1 MKSFL
6 DIHPEVA
13 QAKAHGRAIVAL
25 ESTIISHGMPYPQ
38 NVATA
43 REVEAIIRSEG
54 AIPATIGIIG
64 GRVKVGLTNAELES
78 FGKNRSVE
86 KVSRRD
92 FPLILAQKKDGATT
106 VAGTMIVAEWA
117 GIPVFVTGGL
127 GGVHRAVETSW
138 DISAD
143 LTELMQTQVAVVCA
157 GVKSILDIP
166 KTLEVL
172 ETAGVP
178 VLGYKTDD
186 FPAFFTRS
194 SGCPVLQRV
203 DDLEQVAQILK
214 IKSSLQLKGGLV
226 LANPIPEGDALSTE
240 EINQVITAALQEAKT
255 LGISGKSVTPF
266 LLKNIVERT
275 QGRSLIAN
283 IALIKNN
290 ARVGAQ
296 LAMALAASSFPES
309 AANVGN
315 P

>member
-1 MKSFL
+1 MYPYL

-13 QAKAHGRAIVAL
+13 QAKAEGRAVVAL

-43 REVEAIIRSEG
+43 REVEAIIRAEG
-54 AIPATIGIIG
+54 AVPATIGIIK
-64 GRVKVGLTNAELES
+64 GRVKIGLTDEELES
-78 FGKNRSVE
+78 FGQNRSVE

-92 FPLILAQKKDGATT
+92 FPLLIAQKMDGATT
-106 VAGTMIVAEWA
+106 VAGTMIVAQCA
-117 GIPVFVTGGL
+117 GIQVFVTGGL
-127 GGVHRAVETSW
+127 GGVHRGVGESW

-143 LTELMQTQVAVVCA
+143 LTELSQTDVAVVCA

-178 VLGYKTDD
+178 VIGYKTDE

-203 DDLEQVAQILK
+203 DELSK
-214 IKSSLQLKGGLV
+214 IAAIIKTKYELGLKGGV
-226 LANPIPEGDALSTE
+226 IVANPIPLEHEIPAIEITQTIEDALRDAQT
-240 EINQVITAALQEAKT
+240 Q
-255 LGISGKSVTPF
+255 GIQGKGVTPF

-275 QGRSLIAN
+275 QGRSLKSN
-283 IALIKNN
+283 IALVKNN

-296 LAMALAASSFPES
+296 LAVNLTQFM
-309 AANVGN
+309 
-315 P
+315 

>member
-1 MKSFL
+1 MHPYL

-13 QAKAHGRAIVAL
+13 QAKADGRAVVAL

-54 AIPATIGIIG
+54 AVPATIGIIQ
-64 GRVKVGLTNAELES
+64 GRVKIGLTDEELES
-78 FGKNRSVE
+78 FGQNRSVE

-92 FPLILAQKKDGATT
+92 FPLLIAQKMDGATT
-106 VAGTMIVAEWA
+106 VAGTMIAAQWA
-117 GIPVFVTGGL
+117 GIQVFVTGGL
-127 GGVHRAVETSW
+127 GGVHRGVSESW

-143 LTELMQTQVAVVCA
+143 LTELAQTDVAVVCA

-166 KTLEVL
+166 KTLEFL
-172 ETAGVP
+172 ETYGVP
-178 VLGYKTDD
+178 VIGYKTDE

-203 DDLEQVAQILK
+203 DELSKLAAI
-214 IKSSLQLKGGLV
+214 IKTKYEMGLKGGV
-226 LANPIPEGDALSTE
+226 VVANPIPVEHEIPAIEITRTIEDALRDAGT
-240 EINQVITAALQEAKT
+240 Q
-255 LGISGKSVTPF
+255 GIQGKAVTPF

-275 QGRSLIAN
+275 QGRSLKSN
-283 IALIKNN
+283 IELVKNN

-296 LAMALAASSFPES
+296 LAVNLTQFM
-309 AANVGN
+309 
-315 P
+315 

>member
-1 MKSFL
+1 MHPYL

-13 QAKAHGRAIVAL
+13 QAKADGRAVVAL

-54 AIPATIGIIG
+54 AVPATIGIIQ
-64 GRVKVGLTNAELES
+64 GRVKIGLTDEELEN
-78 FGKNRSVE
+78 FGQNRSVE

-92 FPLILAQKKDGATT
+92 FPLLVARKMDGATT
-106 VAGTMIVAEWA
+106 VAGTMIAAQWA
-117 GIPVFVTGGL
+117 GIRVFVTGGL
-127 GGVHRAVETSW
+127 GGVHRGVSESW
-138 DISAD
+138 DVSAD
-143 LTELMQTQVAVVCA
+143 LTELAQTDVAVVCA

-172 ETAGVP
+172 ETSGVP
-178 VLGYKTDD
+178 VIGYKTQD

-203 DDLEQVAQILK
+203 DELSQLASI
-214 IKSSLQLKGGLV
+214 IKTKYELGLKGGV
-226 LANPIPEGDALSTE
+226 VVANPIPVEHEIPASEIDQTIEDALRDAHK
-240 EINQVITAALQEAKT
+240 Q
-255 LGISGKSVTPF
+255 GIQGKGVTPF

-275 QGRSLIAN
+275 QGRSLKSN
-283 IALIKNN
+283 IALVKNN

-296 LAMALAASSFPES
+296 LAVSLTQF
-309 AANVGN
+309 
-315 P
+315 

>member
-1 MKSFL
+1 MHSYL

-13 QAKAHGRAIVAL
+13 QAKAEGRAVVAL

-43 REVEAIIRSEG
+43 REVESIIRSEG
-54 AIPATIGIIG
+54 AVPATIGIIK
-64 GRVKVGLTNAELES
+64 GRVKIGLTNEELES
-78 FGKNRSVE
+78 FGQNRSVE

-92 FPLILAQKKDGATT
+92 FPLVIAQKMDGATT
-106 VAGTMIVAEWA
+106 VAGTMIAAQWA
-117 GIPVFVTGGL
+117 GIRVFVTGGL
-127 GGVHRAVETSW
+127 GGVHRGVSESW

-143 LTELMQTQVAVVCA
+143 LTELMRTDVCVVCA

-172 ETAGVP
+172 ETSGVP
-178 VLGYKTDD
+178 VIGYKTDD

-203 DDLEQVAQILK
+203 DELSNLASI
-214 IKSSLQLKGGLV
+214 IKTKYEMGLNGGV
-226 LANPIPEGDALSTE
+226 VVANPIPLEHEIPAVEIDKTIEDAL
-240 EINQVITAALQEAKT
+240 LEAQSQ
-255 LGISGKSVTPF
+255 GIQGKAVTPF

-275 QGRSLIAN
+275 QGRSLKSN
-283 IALIKNN
+283 IALVKNN

-296 LAMALAASSFPES
+296 LAVTLSK
-309 AANVGN
+309 
-315 P
+315 

>member
-1 MKSFL
+1 MHPYL

-13 QAKAHGRAIVAL
+13 QAKAEGRAVVAL

-54 AIPATIGIIG
+54 AVPATIGIIKG
-64 GRVKVGLTNAELES
+64 QVKIGLSDEELES
-78 FGKNRSVE
+78 FGQNRSVE

-92 FPLILAQKKDGATT
+92 FPLLIAQKMDGATT
-106 VAGTMIVAEWA
+106 VAGTMIAAQWA
-117 GIPVFVTGGL
+117 GIRVFVTGGL
-127 GGVHRAVETSW
+127 GGVHRGVSDSW

-143 LTELMQTQVAVVCA
+143 LAELSQTDVAVVCA

-172 ETAGVP
+172 ETSGVP
-178 VLGYKTDD
+178 VIGYKTAD

-203 DDLEQVAQILK
+203 DDLSQLASI
-214 IKSSLQLKGGLV
+214 IKAKYELGLKGGV
-226 LANPIPEGDALSTE
+226 VVANPIPVEHEIPAIEIDKAIEDALRDAHS
-240 EINQVITAALQEAKT
+240 Q
-255 LGISGKSVTPF
+255 GIQGKAVTPF

-275 QGRSLIAN
+275 QGKSLKSN
-283 IALIKNN
+283 IALVKNN

-296 LAMALAASSFPES
+296 LAVSLTKK
-309 AANVGN
+309 
-315 P
+315 

>member
-1 MKSFL
+1 MHPYL

-13 QAKAHGRAIVAL
+13 QAKADGRAVVAL

-54 AIPATIGIIG
+54 AVPATIGIIK
-64 GRVKVGLTNAELES
+64 GRVKIGLTDEELEN
-78 FGKNRSVE
+78 FGQNRSVE

-92 FPLILAQKKDGATT
+92 FPLLVAQKMDGATT
-106 VAGTMIVAEWA
+106 VAGTMIAAQWA
-117 GIPVFVTGGL
+117 GIRVFVTGGL
-127 GGVHRAVETSW
+127 GGVHRGVSESW

-143 LTELMQTQVAVVCA
+143 LTELAQTDVAVVCA

-172 ETAGVP
+172 ETSGVP
-178 VLGYKTDD
+178 VIGYKTQD

-203 DDLEQVAQILK
+203 DELSQLASI
-214 IKSSLQLKGGLV
+214 IKTKYELGLKGGV
-226 LANPIPEGDALSTE
+226 VVANPIPVEHEIPASEIDQTIEDALRDAHK
-240 EINQVITAALQEAKT
+240 Q
-255 LGISGKSVTPF
+255 GIQGKGVTPF

-275 QGRSLIAN
+275 QGRSLKSN
-283 IALIKNN
+283 IALVKNN

-296 LAMALAASSFPES
+296 LAVSLTQLR
-309 AANVGN
+309 
-315 P
+315 

>member
-1 MKSFL
+1 MHPYL

-13 QAKAHGRAIVAL
+13 QAKAEGRAVVAL

-43 REVEAIIRSEG
+43 REVEAIIRAEG
-54 AIPATIGIIG
+54 AVPATIGIIKG
-64 GRVKVGLTNAELES
+64 QIKIGLSDSELES
-78 FGKNRSVE
+78 FGQNRSVE

-92 FPLILAQKKDGATT
+92 FPSLIAQKMDGATT
-106 VAGTMIVAEWA
+106 VAGTMIAAQWA
-117 GIPVFVTGGL
+117 GIRVFVTGGL
-127 GGVHRAVETSW
+127 GGVHRGAADSW

-143 LTELMQTQVAVVCA
+143 LTELAQTDVCVICA

-172 ETAGVP
+172 ETSGVP
-178 VLGYKTDD
+178 VIGYRTDD

-203 DDLEQVAQILK
+203 DEMVALASI
-214 IKSSLQLKGGLV
+214 IKTKYEWGLKGGV
-226 LANPIPEGDALSTE
+226 VVANPIPVESEIPAIEIDKTIEEALADAE
-240 EINQVITAALQEAKT
+240 RQ
-255 LGISGKSVTPF
+255 GIKGKGVTPF

-275 QGRSLIAN
+275 QGRSLKSN
-283 IALIKNN
+283 IALVKNN

-296 LAMALAASSFPES
+296 LAVAMSK
-309 AANVGN
+309 
-315 P
+315 

>member
-1 MKSFL
+1 MHSYL

-13 QAKAHGRAIVAL
+13 QAKAEGRAIVAL

-43 REVEAIIRSEG
+43 REVEAIIRAEG
-54 AIPATIGIIG
+54 AVPATIGIIK
-64 GRVKVGLTNAELES
+64 GRVKIGLTDEELES
-78 FGKNRSVE
+78 FGQNRSVE

-92 FPLILAQKKDGATT
+92 FPLLIAQKMDGATT
-106 VAGTMIVAEWA
+106 VAGTMIAAQWA
-117 GIPVFVTGGL
+117 GIRVFVTGGL
-127 GGVHRAVETSW
+127 GGVHRGAADSW

-143 LTELMQTQVAVVCA
+143 LTELMQTDVCVVCA

-172 ETAGVP
+172 ETSGVP
-178 VLGYKTDD
+178 VIGYKTDD

-203 DDLEQVAQILK
+203 DELSALAAI
-214 IKSSLQLKGGLV
+214 IKTKYELGLKGGV
-226 LANPIPEGDALSTE
+226 VVANPIPFDHEIPAVEIDKTIESALRDAES
-240 EINQVITAALQEAKT
+240 Q
-255 LGISGKSVTPF
+255 GIKGKGVTPF

-275 QGRSLIAN
+275 QGRSLKSN
-283 IALIKNN
+283 IALVKNN

-296 LAMALAASSFPES
+296 LAVSLTK
-309 AANVGN
+309 
-315 P
+315 

>member
-1 MKSFL
+1 MHPYL

-13 QAKAHGRAIVAL
+13 QAKAEGRAVVAL

-54 AIPATIGIIG
+54 AVPATIGIIK
-64 GRVKVGLTNAELES
+64 GRVKIGLTDEELES
-78 FGKNRSVE
+78 FGQNRSVE

-92 FPLILAQKKDGATT
+92 FPLLIAQKMDGATT
-106 VAGTMIVAEWA
+106 VAGTMIAAQWA
-117 GIPVFVTGGL
+117 GIQVFVTGGL
-127 GGVHRAVETSW
+127 GGVHRGVSESW

-143 LTELMQTQVAVVCA
+143 LTELAQTDVAVVCA

-178 VLGYKTDD
+178 VIGYKTDE

-203 DDLEQVAQILK
+203 DELSRLAAI
-214 IKSSLQLKGGLV
+214 IKTKYEMGLKGGV
-226 LANPIPEGDALSTE
+226 VVANPIPVEHEIPAIEITQTIEDALRDA
-240 EINQVITAALQEAKT
+240 QMQ
-255 LGISGKSVTPF
+255 GIQGKAVTPF

-275 QGRSLIAN
+275 QGRSLKSN
-283 IALIKNN
+283 IALVKNN

-296 LAMALAASSFPES
+296 LAVNLTQFM
-309 AANVGN
+309 
-315 P
+315 

>member
-1 MKSFL
+1 MHPYL

-13 QAKAHGRAIVAL
+13 QAKAEGRAVVAL

-54 AIPATIGIIG
+54 AVPATIGIIK
-64 GRVKVGLTNAELES
+64 GRVKIGLTDEELES
-78 FGKNRSVE
+78 FGQNRSVE

-92 FPLILAQKKDGATT
+92 FPLLIAQKMDGATT
-106 VAGTMIVAEWA
+106 VAGTMIAAQWA
-117 GIPVFVTGGL
+117 GIQVFVTGGL
-127 GGVHRAVETSW
+127 GGVHRGVSESW

-143 LTELMQTQVAVVCA
+143 LTELAQTDVAVVCA

-178 VLGYKTDD
+178 VIGYKTDE

-203 DDLEQVAQILK
+203 DELSRLAAI
-214 IKSSLQLKGGLV
+214 IKTKYEMGLKGGLV
-226 LANPIPEGDALSTE
+226 VANPIPVEYEIPAIEITQTIEDALRDA
-240 EINQVITAALQEAKT
+240 QMQ
-255 LGISGKSVTPF
+255 GIQGKAVTPF

-275 QGRSLIAN
+275 QGRSLKSN
-283 IALIKNN
+283 IALVKNN

-296 LAMALAASSFPES
+296 LAVNLTQFM
-309 AANVGN
+309 
-315 P
+315 

>member
-1 MKSFL
+1 MHPYL

-13 QAKAHGRAIVAL
+13 QAKAEGRALVAL

-43 REVEAIIRSEG
+43 REVEAIIRAEG
-54 AIPATIGIIG
+54 AVPATIGIIK
-64 GRVKVGLTNAELES
+64 GRVKIGLTDEELES
-78 FGKNRSVE
+78 FGQNRSVE

-92 FPLILAQKKDGATT
+92 FPLLIAQKMDGATT
-106 VAGTMIVAEWA
+106 VAGTMIAAQWA
-117 GIPVFVTGGL
+117 GIQVFVTGGL
-127 GGVHRAVETSW
+127 GGVHRGVGESW

-143 LTELMQTQVAVVCA
+143 LTELAQTDVAVVCA

-172 ETAGVP
+172 ETEGVP
-178 VLGYKTDD
+178 VIGYKTDE

-203 DDLEQVAQILK
+203 DELSKLAAI
-214 IKSSLQLKGGLV
+214 IKTKYEMGLKGGLV
-226 LANPIPEGDALSTE
+226 VANPIPLEHEIPAIEITQAIEDALRDAET
-240 EINQVITAALQEAKT
+240 Q
-255 LGISGKSVTPF
+255 GIRGKGVTPF

-275 QGRSLIAN
+275 QGRSLKSN
-283 IALIKNN
+283 IALVKNN

-296 LAMALAASSFPES
+296 LAVNLTQFM
-309 AANVGN
+309 
-315 P
+315 

>member
-1 MKSFL
+1 MHPYL

-13 QAKAHGRAIVAL
+13 QAKADGRAVVAL

-54 AIPATIGIIG
+54 AVPATIGIIK
-64 GRVKVGLTNAELES
+64 GRVKIGLTDEELEN
-78 FGKNRSVE
+78 FGQNRSVE

-92 FPLILAQKKDGATT
+92 FPLLIAQKMDGATT
-106 VAGTMIVAEWA
+106 VAGTMIAAQWA
-117 GIPVFVTGGL
+117 GIRVFVTGGL
-127 GGVHRAVETSW
+127 GGVHRGVSESW

-143 LTELMQTQVAVVCA
+143 LSELAQTDVAVVCA

-172 ETAGVP
+172 ETSGVP
-178 VLGYKTDD
+178 VIGYKTHD

-203 DDLEQVAQILK
+203 DELSHLASI
-214 IKSSLQLKGGLV
+214 IKTKYELGLKGGV
-226 LANPIPEGDALSTE
+226 VVANPIPAEHEIPASEIDKTIEDALRDAHH
-240 EINQVITAALQEAKT
+240 Q
-255 LGISGKSVTPF
+255 GIQGKGVTPF

-275 QGRSLIAN
+275 QGRSLKSN
-283 IALIKNN
+283 IALVKNN

-296 LAMALAASSFPES
+296 LAVSLTQLK
-309 AANVGN
+309 
-315 P
+315 